1 MINNNHISSF
11 FGDVIEISKNI
22 DKKKINN
29 LVLAINK
36 IKKNKGRLFF
46 LGVGGSAAHC
56 SHAVNDF
63 RKICDIESYCPSD
76 NVAELTARINDDGWE
91 SSYSNWLKVS
101 KLNSKDGIF
110 IMSVGGGNLKKKV
123 SMNLIKA
130 ITYAKIKKSRIMGI
144 VGRDGGYTKKKGN
157 EIIIIPTIDKKK
169 VTPHVESFHAVVW
182 HCLVSHPML
191 QTNKTKW

>member
-1 MINNNHISSF
+1 MIFLNILTLINFMINNNHISSF
-11 FGDVIEISKNI
+11 FEDVIEISKNI

-29 LVLAINK
+29 LVLAISK

-110 IMSVGGGNLKKKV
+110 IMSVGGGNLKKK
-123 SMNLIKA
+123 S
-130 ITYAKIKKSRIMGI
+130 
-144 VGRDGGYTKKKGN
+144 
-157 EIIIIPTIDKKK
+157 
-169 VTPHVESFHAVVW
+169 
-182 HCLVSHPML
+182 
-191 QTNKTKW
+191 